1 MSKTKLGYARV
12 STNAQDTAIQEQQ
25 LREAGCK
32 AIYRD
37 EAVSGSKNKD
47 AEGRTDLLQH
57 AKRLKDEGEEVE
69 IITTKLDRYSRSTE
83 DLLASMRELSE
94 EGIGFRTLDGSFTLN
109 TGEDNPMNRLIL
121 TVFGAIAEFE
131 ISLIKSR
138 MDEAREAKLA
148 KGLRV
153 GRKPSLTNRH
163 VELIKKSYHEE
174 KKTPSQIAREW
185 KISRTLIGRVL
196 GIYPS
201 LPPYLTVEDWEEAQI
216 KAGANSMK
224 GKK

>member
-1 MSKTKLGYARV
+1 MNRIKLGYARV
-12 STNAQDTAIQEQQ
+12 STKAQDADTQEDR
-25 LREAGCK
+25 LKEAGCEK
-32 AIYRD
+32 VYRD
-37 EAVSGSKNKD
+37 DAVSGAKNKD
-47 AEGRTDLLQH
+47 AEGRAKLLQH
-57 AKRLKDEGEEVE
+57 AKRLRAEGEEVE
-69 IITTKLDRYSRSTE
+69 IITTALDRYSRSLT
-83 DLLASMRELSE
+83 DLLASMEELSD
-94 EGIGFRTLDGSFTLN
+94 EGIAFKTLDGGINLEAGGDS
-109 TGEDNPMNRLIL
+109 PMNKFVL
-121 TVFGAIAEFE
+121 TIFGAVAEFE
-131 ISLIKSR
+131 RSLIKSR

-174 KKTPSQIAREW
+174 KKTPSQIAKEW
-185 KISRTLIGRVL
+185 KISRTLVGRVL

-201 LPPYLTVEDWEEAQI
+201 LPPYFTVEDWEEAQI